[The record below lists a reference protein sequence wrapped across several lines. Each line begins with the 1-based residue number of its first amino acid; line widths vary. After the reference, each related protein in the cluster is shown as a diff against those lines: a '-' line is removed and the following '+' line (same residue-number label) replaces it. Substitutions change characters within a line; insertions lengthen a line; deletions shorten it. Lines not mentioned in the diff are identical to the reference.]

1 MAYLNKEEI
10 MRKILLLMLI
20 LIFISTNVFADFSF
34 IDNDDG
40 TVTDKRTGLL
50 WLKNTNCTDTV
61 AGIDKSSGSLNW
73 HNAETWSSGLAD
85 GACGLTDG
93 SEAGQWR
100 QPTKDELQGIGTD
113 PPTTYY
119 AQYPSNWAEPGT
131 PFVPA
136 GISAISIYWSS
147 TTYANFTSYAWFVS
161 IRSGRVGYVDKTTY
175 YKVWPVRGG
184 N

>member
-1 MAYLNKEEI
+1 MTYLNKEEI
-10 MRKILLLMLI
+10 MKKILLLMLI
-20 LIFISTNVFADFSF
+20 LIFISTKVFADFSF
-34 IDNDDG
+34 IDNNDG

-50 WLKNTNCTDTV
+50 WLKNANCTDTV

-136 GISAISIYWSS
+136 EISAISIYWSS

-175 YKVWPVRGG
+175 YNVWPVRGG

>member
-1 MAYLNKEEI
+1 MTYLNKEEI
-10 MRKILLLMLI
+10 MKKTLLMLI

-34 IDNDDG
+34 IDNGDG
-40 TVTDKRTGLL
+40 TVTDERTGLL
-50 WLKNTNCTDTV
+50 WLKNADCTDTV
-61 AGIDKSSGSLNW
+61 AGIDKSFGNLNW

-85 GACGLTDG
+85 GACGLIDG

-113 PPTTYY
+113 PPTRYY
-119 AQYPSNWAEPGT
+119 TQHPSNWAKLWT

-136 GISAISIYWSS
+136 EISAIYWSS
-147 TTYANFTSYAWFVS
+147 TTYANVTSYSYAWFVS
-161 IRSGRVGYVDKTTY
+161 IRSGRVGYADKTTY
-175 YKVWPVRGG
+175 YNVWPVRGG